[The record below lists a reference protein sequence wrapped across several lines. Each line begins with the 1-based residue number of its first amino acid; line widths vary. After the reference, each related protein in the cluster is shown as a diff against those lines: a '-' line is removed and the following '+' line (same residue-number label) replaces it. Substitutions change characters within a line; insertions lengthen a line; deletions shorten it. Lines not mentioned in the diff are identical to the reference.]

1 MNNVY
6 TLIFAK
12 YPLPGLVKTRMVPP
26 LTDDQAAKL
35 HRLCLQSVCERVSA
49 NKNTKPILVYTPDN
63 QLASFQNFISGHV
76 DDYWP
81 QGEGDFGERLIQSIN
96 HAFSQKA
103 DCVILLGADS
113 PTLPIEILHQTIEK
127 LTHYDAVIGPC
138 DDGGYYLLAM
148 TRPLLEL
155 FRDIDWGSN
164 KVTDQTKERAA
175 QAAIDL
181 YELASW
187 YDIDRYDDLVRAQG
201 DLKDTSQDQW
211 PVTYR
216 LKSYIDELIA
226 STEKKS

>member
-1 MNNVY
+1 MKNGYV
-6 TLIFAK
+6 LIIAK
-12 YPLPGLVKTRMVPP
+12 YPQPGLVKTRMVPS

-49 NKNTKPILVYTPDN
+49 NKNTKPILVFTPDD
-63 QLASFQNFISGHV
+63 QLESFQHFVSDHV

-81 QGEGDFGERLIQSIN
+81 QGGGDLGERLIRAIN
-96 HAFSQKA
+96 QAFSQNA
-103 DCVILLGADS
+103 ERVILLGADS
-113 PTLPIEILHQTIEK
+113 PTLPIEIMHQTIEK
-127 LTHYDAVIGPC
+127 LTHHEVVIGPC

-148 TRPLLEL
+148 TRPQPEL

-164 KVTDQTKERAA
+164 KVADQTKERAA
-175 QAAIDL
+175 HVAIDL

-216 LKSYIDELIA
+216 LKSYIDELIV
-226 STEKKS
+226 SVEK